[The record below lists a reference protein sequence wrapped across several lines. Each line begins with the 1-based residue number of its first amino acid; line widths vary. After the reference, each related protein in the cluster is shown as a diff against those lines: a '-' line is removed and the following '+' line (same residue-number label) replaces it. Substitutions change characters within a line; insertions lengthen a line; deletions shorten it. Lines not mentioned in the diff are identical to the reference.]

1 MKHASLRLDKL
12 AKSSQRLNKALLLL
26 SGLLL
31 LLSSTCYWATSRLLE
46 SEQQR
51 AAFHFAR
58 MLEIVS
64 EHETFL
70 RAVSGMEAAQAS
82 AASPVLIAES
92 QQAGQRTL
100 LKARASELAVPFS
113 LAYQKTLRPDDLHSA
128 LAWGARLA
136 NYFGDFWAGS
146 SNVSPQLFVLA
157 PEGQASLAVPA
168 VGHRRQHLQL
178 PAPQFERVV
187 SQLQQL
193 TAQRPSLVDPRVH
206 WVRAPARLY
215 EGNYTIVA
223 VTRLDPKRVL
233 PGAAARG
240 DLTLAAVVDT
250 SRVDEFD
257 RVLQLSVHNQFTL
270 ISPEGET
277 VMGEASD
284 VELAPVGLSF
294 DKHSLRFKMVSAG
307 DERWTGL
314 YAITY
319 QEFLRYAKWPL
330 LGLGLTVIVAVLVAL
345 WINRWYRTRIVAP
358 AQRAQDRLFESEAF
372 NRSMLHN
379 APVGLFVVRRSDFQ
393 LLLENERAVELGGT
407 ETVTRLLIEHHGDQA
422 PGEMTLLL
430 PGCYL
435 QVVVVATRY
444 EGQDVFLCGCNDIT
458 QQVAEQL
465 LLNQAHRQATA
476 ANEAKTVFLATMSHE
491 IRTPLY
497 GVLGNLELLALTEMS
512 ERQRQYLDVIQS
524 SSTVL
529 FQLISNVLDVSKIES
544 GQMALEVAAF
554 DPAQLVEE
562 AVLAFT
568 ATARNKG
575 LEIEAEVDPSV
586 PGRIEGDAVRI
597 RQILHNLLNNAIKFT
612 DSGRV
617 RLRLMV
623 QGRTDHSVA
632 LQWQVT
638 DTGVGVP
645 EAALGE
651 LFKPFY
657 QVAAGQGGC
666 GAGLG
671 LSICSRL
678 SELMGGSMR
687 AVSEP
692 GLGSSFS
699 LLVSVPVVDTPSP
712 AEAAPL
718 AWSGADEPCLNV
730 RVLVAEDNPVSQ
742 AVMREQL
749 EALGARP
756 TVARDGQHALQ
767 IWHAQP
773 FDLVITDINMP
784 RLSGYELARALRA
797 QGASVPIIGVTA
809 NALREEGQR
818 CLAVGMNAWVVKPL
832 SLGMLRQALLSHCK
846 RRNPLAPIAPPA
858 PVAVDESGLDTQG
871 WIELS
876 PQMRQLMGETL
887 LADIAQLEQG
897 VQHADSLV
905 LQQRLHRLSGSLAT
919 VNAQPLLHTCQ
930 HLENTLH
937 DAPLTDAL
945 AKDIDALCTRLL
957 AVARR
962 LLDPSP
968 SSPSP

>member
-12 AKSSQRLNKALLLL
+12 AKSSQRLNKALVLL

-31 LLSSTCYWATSRLLE
+31 LFSGVGYWATSRLLE

-58 MLEIVS
+58 MLELIT

-70 RAVSGMEAAQAS
+70 RSVSELEPRQPSGVQPVVVAVSLEAD
-82 AASPVLIAES
+82 
-92 QQAGQRTL
+92 RRRL
-100 LKARASELAVPFS
+100 LEARAAELSTPFS
-113 LAYQKTLRPDDLHSA
+113 LAHGEALRPEDLRDA
-128 LAWGARLA
+128 LSWGARFA
-136 NYFGDFWAGS
+136 SYYGDFWAGS
-146 SNVSPQLFVLA
+146 SGASPQVFVWTA
-157 PEGQASLAVPA
+157 EGQASLAIPA

-178 PAPQFERVV
+178 TAPQFERVV
-187 SQLQQL
+187 GRLEQLSSRHAL
-193 TAQRPSLVDPRVH
+193 PVDRRVH
-206 WVRAPARLY
+206 WIRAPAGLY
-215 EGNYTIVA
+215 EGSHNLVA
-223 VTRLDPKRVL
+223 TTRLDTSGVL
-233 PGAAARG
+233 PAPSRG
-240 DLTLAAVVDT
+240 GGMMLAAVVDT
-250 SRVDEFD
+250 SRMDEFD
-257 RVLQLSVHNQFTL
+257 RVLQLSVHNQFSL
-270 ISPEGET
+270 ISPDGET
-277 VMGEASD
+277 VMGEPNEMAST
-284 VELAPVGLSF
+284 PPGLSF
-294 DKHSLRFKMVSAG
+294 DRYSLHFKMVSTG
-307 DERWTGL
+307 ERRWTGV
-314 YAITY
+314 YSITY
-319 QEFLRYAKWPL
+319 REFLRYARWPL
-330 LGLGLTVIVAVLVAL
+330 MGLGLTLIVVMLAAL

-358 AQRAQDRLFESEAF
+358 ARRAQDRLFESEAF

-379 APVGLFVVRRSDFQ
+379 APVGLFVLRQSDFQ
-393 LLLENERAVELGGT
+393 LLLENERASELGGT
-407 ETVTRLLIEHHGDQA
+407 ETVTRLLVDHHSDQP

-430 PGCYL
+430 ADRYL

-465 LLNQAHRQATA
+465 LLNQSHRQANA
-476 ANEAKTVFLATMSHE
+476 ANQAKTVFLATMSHE

-554 DPAQLVEE
+554 DPEALVED

-568 ATARNKG
+568 ATAHNKG
-575 LEIEAEVDPSV
+575 LEIEAELDPDL
-586 PGRIEGDAVRI
+586 PGMIEGDAVRI

-617 RLRLMV
+617 RLRLIV
-623 QGRTDHSVA
+623 QERTERSVS

-645 EAALGE
+645 ELALGE

-657 QVAAGQGGC
+657 QTAAGQGGC

-671 LSICSRL
+671 LSICARL
-678 SELMGGSMR
+678 SELMGGRMR

-699 LLVSVPVVDTPSP
+699 LLITLPVVDTPGP
-712 AEAAPL
+712 AQTGTPL
-718 AWSGADEPCLNV
+718 WSGVGEPCLNM
-730 RVLVAEDNPVSQ
+730 RVLVAEDDPISQ

-749 EALGARP
+749 EALGALP
-756 TVARDGQHALQ
+756 TVASDGQQALQ
-767 IWHAQP
+767 TWHAQP

-784 RLSGYELARALRA
+784 RLSGYELARTLRA

-809 NALREEGQR
+809 NALREEGAR

-832 SLGMLRQALLSHCK
+832 SLNMLRQALLSQC
-846 RRNPLAPIAPPA
+846 RSRNTLEH
-858 PVAVDESGLDTQG
+858 VSFAVDDPNQQTSD

-887 LADIAQLEQG
+887 MADIAQLEQG
-897 VQHADSLV
+897 LQHADSLV

-919 VNAQPLLHTCQ
+919 VNAQPLYRLCQ
-930 HLENTLH
+930 HLEKTLH

-945 AKDIDALCTRLL
+945 AKDIETLCARLL
-957 AVARR
+957 AVARY
-962 LLDPSP
+962 LLAHSP